1 MPPEVGGVEEGD
13 IGEEGVGA
21 TGAGTVGTIGA
32 VEHPALAWIALLT
45 VLDQSPLTSSWDTQK
60 KAPPLHA

>member
-1 MPPEVGGVEEGD
+1 MTPDVGGVEDRDLG
-13 IGEEGVGA
+13 IEGVGA
-21 TGAGTVGTIGA
+21 TGGGIVGTVGG
-32 VEHPALAWIALLT
+32 VEHPALARIALLT